1 MLLRVGPAS
10 THLTSHMLAGIAM
23 LIFGADNVAIGS
35 YVALKLKRLRRRLI
49 ACQLHADCRPSLLA
63 GTSL

>member
-23 LIFGADNVAIGS
+23 LIFGAYNVAIGS
-35 YVALKLKRLRRRLI
+35 YVALKLKWLRRRLI
-49 ACQLHADCRPSLLA
+49 AY
-63 GTSL
+63 